1 MGERLVSY
9 FQEAQLPKSFL
20 QVIHCASS
28 EVLGRITTI
37 PEIKLVCYVGSTA
50 GGLQLRTASAGRIL
64 PLNLELGG
72 KDAAYV
78 REDADLRYTA
88 AQIVDGAVFNS
99 GQSCCSIER
108 VYVHGSVHD
117 AFVEEVQREL
127 AS

>member
-1 MGERLVSY
+1 MGDRLVSY
-9 FQEAQLPKSFL
+9 FHEARLPKPFL
-20 QVIHCASS
+20 QVIHCASC
-28 EVLGRITTI
+28 EVLGDITTI
-37 PEIKLVCYVGSTA
+37 PEIKLVCYVGSTS

-108 VYVHGSVHD
+108 VYVHANVHD
-117 AFVEEVQREL
+117 VFVEEVQREL
-127 AS
+127 AA